1 MSARYGYT
9 LAIPEGWELTAPATT
24 TWAGSGPW
32 RTGETDV
39 YANAGAKRTFE
50 VAARSVPE
58 GLGAFDFVGRYVPRR
73 GGADEPTCGYNGG
86 PITGPYIAGAGPVW
100 AEVRPEPRRTLVRA
114 TCEVVD
120 AVVFIDATAYVM
132 KLSQTGLQL
141 WAFDELLSALSFDE
155 PPIAFNSARYGYS
168 IELTQDW
175 QTAPAIRDWTG
186 TGRPA
191 APMTDAFI
199 DPRAV
204 ARFTIAAR
212 TKPAETTEDRF
223 VADAAPLPANVRL
236 DGSDVRCVFGGTAVE
251 RGPIPPWET
260 EVIGGHLARVRSM
273 CGTVDAVVF
282 VGDRGYLITLV
293 SGERTVG
300 DLERFRQLVASV
312 RFDDGR
318 TTFVSDG
325 YGYSIRYPG
334 DWQVTPASRPWD
346 GTDAADDGMDRFL
359 SSGSGRLLRFS
370 VAAKALPGF
379 LTEDDWIEAYVPRI
393 QAVFGKTCRFGQIH
407 VLAPAVDAAWQ
418 PAQIDGLPSRLR
430 AACGTVDGVV
440 FADGIGYWLRLSTP
454 SRQTGGDR
462 AAFESIAAS
471 MDLGVAD
478 ARLVGVTDSESDAAT
493 RMFASKRYRYTIR
506 IPAEWTAAAASKRWT
521 GTGPWVDAMA
531 DQFAE
536 PVEVPRR
543 FSVTARSLGGDVI
556 DDAWLDAFVPDPS
569 TIRGTICRQADGTP
583 RSILRYMSAG
593 RTWRE
598 AVVAGRPARLRGLC
612 GQEQAVLQV
621 GDTAFVL
628 TLFRSDADEWA
639 FRQIADTFRIAP

>member
-1 MSARYGYT
+1 MPPPRLSPTTQQDPYVSARYGDT

-212 TKPAETTEDRF
+212 DESGRD
-223 VADAAPLPANVRL
+223 D
-236 DGSDVRCVFGGTAVE
+236 
-251 RGPIPPWET
+251 RGP
-260 EVIGGHLARVRSM
+260 VRRRRKKS
-273 CGTVDAVVF
+273 CQY
-282 VGDRGYLITLV
+282 R
-293 SGERTVG
+293 
-300 DLERFRQLVASV
+300 VASGA
-312 RFDDGR
+312 DGR
-318 TTFVSDG
+318 TAPRAEPSA
-325 YGYSIRYPG
+325 R
-334 DWQVTPASRPWD
+334 
-346 GTDAADDGMDRFL
+346 
-359 SSGSGRLLRFS
+359 SGSAG
-370 VAAKALPGF
+370 
-379 LTEDDWIEAYVPRI
+379 
-393 QAVFGKTCRFGQIH
+393 
-407 VLAPAVDAAWQ
+407 
-418 PAQIDGLPSRLR
+418 AQ
-430 AACGTVDGVV
+430 
-440 FADGIGYWLRLSTP
+440 
-454 SRQTGGDR
+454 
-462 AAFESIAAS
+462 
-471 MDLGVAD
+471 
-478 ARLVGVTDSESDAAT
+478 
-493 RMFASKRYRYTIR
+493 RYTSR
-506 IPAEWTAAAASKRWT
+506 GGGPRPGCAAY
-521 GTGPWVDAMA
+521 
-531 DQFAE
+531 Q
-536 PVEVPRR
+536 
-543 FSVTARSLGGDVI
+543 LG
-556 DDAWLDAFVPDPS
+556 WW
-569 TIRGTICRQADGTP
+569 Q
-583 RSILRYMSAG
+583 
-593 RTWRE
+593 
-598 AVVAGRPARLRGLC
+598 GL
-612 GQEQAVLQV
+612 
-621 GDTAFVL
+621 
-628 TLFRSDADEWA
+628 
-639 FRQIADTFRIAP
+639 